1 MGRAGG
7 PPSTWSVT
15 LRTGKEEIGALC
27 REGTP
32 QKITEK
38 VILALREGKILLLFL
53 LSKAEGIE
61 AVHIYVYIHTHIF
74 HSRRNKHTEFSAIA
88 IWHI

>member
-1 MGRAGG
+1 MLHAEKRL
-7 PPSTWSVT
+7 
-15 LRTGKEEIGALC
+15 LRKSRRRL
-27 REGTP
+27 
-32 QKITEK
+32 
-38 VILALREGKILLLFL
+38 VLALREGKILLLFL
-53 LSKAEGIE
+53 LSKAEEIE